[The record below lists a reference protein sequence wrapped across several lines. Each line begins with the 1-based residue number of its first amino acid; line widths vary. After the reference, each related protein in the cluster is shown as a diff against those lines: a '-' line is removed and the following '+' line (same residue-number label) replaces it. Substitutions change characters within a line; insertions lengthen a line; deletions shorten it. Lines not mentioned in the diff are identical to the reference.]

1 MRRKNSIFLFLSFLL
16 AASLLLSCKKSRT
29 EHKFSGPPAILL
41 RSPKEGEVL
50 PTQDV
55 TIKFKLKN
63 FVAYEGGP
71 HLHIF
76 LDDQPYVSYEK
87 SVEPYT
93 FRGVRPG
100 AHAIRIVL
108 TKANGESYKNPEAF
122 ALVNFYV
129 LQKTDRPLFDL
140 SKPILT
146 VNLPH
151 TGYYKGWL
159 SDKIEFDFLLRNIA
173 LRKDGPHLRYTL
185 DGLTHDLF
193 SPEPV
198 FWTNARRI
206 GTHHL
211 KVELLDANNNPIK
224 SNPFL
229 TTKREF
235 TVVE

>member
-1 MRRKNSIFLFLSFLL
+1 MSRKNLRLFFGFLL
-16 AASLLLSCKKSRT
+16 GTLLLFGCQKSQPKHT
-29 EHKFSGPPAILL
+29 FNGPPTILL

-63 FVAYEGGP
+63 FVAYEGGT

-93 FRGVRPG
+93 FRGVHPG
-100 AHAIRIVL
+100 AHAIRVVL
-108 TKANGESYKNPEAF
+108 TKPNGESYKNPEAF

-129 LQKTDRPLFDL
+129 LQKTERPLFDL
-140 SKPILT
+140 TKPILT

-159 SDKIEFDFLLRNIA
+159 SDRIEFDFLLKNVT
-173 LRKDGPHLRYTL
+173 LKKGGPHIRYTL
-185 DGLTHDLF
+185 DGLTYDVF
-193 SPEPV
+193 SPKPI
-198 FWTNARRI
+198 FWDNARRI
-206 GTHHL
+206 GSHHL
-211 KVELLDANNNPIK
+211 KVELLDGNNNPIGG
-224 SNPFL
+224 NPFL

>member
-1 MRRKNSIFLFLSFLL
+1 MKRHLLRFFLPFVLMIFLL
-16 AASLLLSCKKSRT
+16 AGCRKST
-29 EHKFSGPPAILL
+29 PEHKFNGPPTVILL
-41 RSPKEGEVL
+41 SPREGDVL
-50 PTQDV
+50 PTQEV
-55 TIKFKLKN
+55 LVKFKLKN

-76 LDDQPYVSYEK
+76 LDDLPYISYEK

-93 FRGVRPG
+93 FEGVRPG

-108 TKANGESYKNPEAF
+108 TKPNGESYKNPEAF

-129 LQKTDRPLFDL
+129 MKKTERPLFDRNG
-140 SKPILT
+140 PILT

-159 SDKIEFDFLLRNIA
+159 SDRIEFDFLLKN
-173 LRKDGPHLRYTL
+173 LTLKKGGPHIRYTL
-185 DGLTHDLF
+185 DGLTYEVF

-198 FWTNARRI
+198 FWDNARRI

-211 KVELLDANNNPIK
+211 KVELVDGQNKPVGG
-224 SNPFL
+224 NPFL
-229 TTKREF
+229 TIKREF